1 MAGRMARRR
10 RLAAEGAAAEGAA
23 GARAGDAAAQVRA
36 WQLTDGRVFTPVADP
51 TPRRDWSGDRV
62 LRWVDVQTA
71 DAEAFARVLVVLG
84 ASAGLV
90 GQVVDLE
97 ADLSDAGA
105 EREAA
110 WLRVPV
116 PTALSEEGPRFI
128 TLVALPSVLVTHHR
142 RPLPAL
148 EQLEA
153 LLLRALP
160 EGTGASA
167 LVLEVVEEFAA
178 AELRTYMAARR
189 EVDALARRLDEA
201 PEAVTLEQVSGLMRR
216 VDQLS
221 AVCEDHLLA
230 LSLLPQLESQAF
242 GTVVH
247 REQLQEVT
255 RTLERYQYGLKR
267 LERRLEGVR
276 ALYSAGLQERANQR
290 LRVLTVMST
299 VFLPLTLLASIYGM
313 NFAHMPELQSRL
325 GYPLVLGAMV
335 VIAAAQVWW
344 YRRKGWWG

>member
-1 MAGRMARRR
+1 MAH
-10 RLAAEGAAAEGAA
+10 AEPVV
-23 GARAGDAAAQVRA
+23 VRA
-36 WQLTDGRVFTPVADP
+36 WQLVNGSVFEPLADAAP
-51 TPRRDWSGDRV
+51 QRAWSGDRV
-62 LRWVDVQTA
+62 LRWVDVQTG
-71 DAEAFARVLVVLG
+71 DAEAFGRVLVALG

-90 GQVVDLE
+90 AEATDLE
-97 ADLSDAGA
+97 AQLSDAGA

-116 PTALSEEGPRFI
+116 PTALSEEGHRFI

-142 RPLPAL
+142 RPLPTL

-153 LLLRALP
+153 LLLRAMP
-160 EGTGASA
+160 EGTGSAA
-167 LVLEVVEEFAA
+167 LVLEVVEEFAG

-242 GTVVH
+242 GTVGP
-247 REQLQEVT
+247 REQLQEVM

-276 ALYSAGLQERANQR
+276 ALYSAGLQEKANQR

-299 VFLPLTLLASIYGM
+299 LFLPLTLLASIYGM
-313 NFAHMPELQSRL
+313 NFTHMPELQSRA

>member
-1 MAGRMARRR
+1 VQ
-10 RLAAEGAAAEGAA
+10 L
-23 GARAGDAAAQVRA
+23 RA
-36 WQLTDGRVFTPVADP
+36 WQLAEGNRFAPIATPVP
-51 TPRRDWSGDRV
+51 ERGWVGDRT

-71 DAEAFARVLVVLG
+71 EPAAFGAVLTALG
-84 ASAGLV
+84 ASAPLV
-90 GQVVDLE
+90 ARVTDLE
-97 ADLSDAGA
+97 AQLSDADA
-105 EREAA
+105 ERDAA

-116 PTALSEEGPRFI
+116 PTALAEDGHRFI

-142 RPLPAL
+142 RPVATLD
-148 EQLEA
+148 QLEA
-153 LLLRALP
+153 LLLRAIP
-160 EGTGASA
+160 EGGSSAS

-178 AELRTYMAARR
+178 AELRAYMAARR
-189 EVDALARRLDEA
+189 EVDQLARQLDEA
-201 PEAVTLEQVSGLMRR
+201 PDAVALDQVSGLMRQ
-216 VDQLS
+216 VDRLS

-242 GTVVH
+242 GTVVD
-247 REQLQEVT
+247 RGQLQEVT

-276 ALYSAGLQERANQR
+276 ALYSAGLQEKANQR

-299 VFLPLTLLASIYGM
+299 LFLPLTLLASIYGM

-335 VIAAAQVWW
+335 GIAAAQVWW
-344 YRRKGWWG
+344 YRRNGWWG

>member
-1 MAGRMARRR
+1 VLAGVGVP
-10 RLAAEGAAAEGAA
+10 AEGGSAAGVPGAA
-23 GARAGDAAAQVRA
+23 PVVRA
-36 WQLTDGRVFTPVADP
+36 WQLMEGRVFAPLPDP
-51 TPRRDWSGDRV
+51 TPQRGWSGDRV
-62 LRWVDVQTA
+62 LRWVDVQTV
-71 DAEAFARVLVVLG
+71 DAEAFGAVLLALG
-84 ASAGLV
+84 ASPALV
-90 GQVVDLE
+90 AQVTDQA

-116 PTALSEEGPRFI
+116 PTALAEEGHRFI

-142 RPLPAL
+142 RPLATL
-148 EQLEA
+148 DQLEA
-153 LLLRALP
+153 LLLRAIP
-160 EGTGASA
+160 EGGSSAA

-178 AELRTYMAARR
+178 AELRAYMAARR
-189 EVDALARRLDEA
+189 DVDQLALQLDET
-201 PEAVTLEQVSGLMRR
+201 PEAVSLDQVSALMRQ
-216 VDQLS
+216 VDRLS

-242 GTVVH
+242 GTVAD
-247 REQLQEVT
+247 RGQLAEVT

-335 VIAAAQVWW
+335 VIAAVQVWW
-344 YRRKGWWG
+344 YRRQGWWG